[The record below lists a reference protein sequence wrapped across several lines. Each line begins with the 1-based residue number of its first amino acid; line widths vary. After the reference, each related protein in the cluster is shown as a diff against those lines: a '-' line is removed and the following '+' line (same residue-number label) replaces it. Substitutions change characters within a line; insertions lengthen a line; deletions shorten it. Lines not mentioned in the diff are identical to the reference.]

1 MLKLATR
8 LAILEGRR
16 EAQVKAWLASLSE
29 EELIAFLDESYGPGS
44 GQWLCDYIDALS
56 PAERD
61 SPTFDAHLVQAFLQW
76 RETQV

>member
-44 GQWLCDYIDALS
+44 GQWLC
-56 PAERD
+56 
-61 SPTFDAHLVQAFLQW
+61 
-76 RETQV
+76 